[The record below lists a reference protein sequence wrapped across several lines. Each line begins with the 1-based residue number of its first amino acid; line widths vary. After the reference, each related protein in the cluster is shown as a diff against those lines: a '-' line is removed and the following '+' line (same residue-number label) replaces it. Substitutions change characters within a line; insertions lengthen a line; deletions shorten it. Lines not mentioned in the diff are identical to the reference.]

1 MGLVL
6 ALFLAAAPDAGA
18 PPSALQE
25 IQRLAKK
32 LEPTAKSPWVKK
44 WLQAAQQLPPV
55 APRKFWCLKD
65 RSACWA
71 QKPEGEKRELV
82 ERTADEE
89 YFYARIADPLGYTR
103 AWELLAAAGF
113 QPKGKKVLDLGYGNI
128 GQLAMLA
135 RLGAD
140 VHGIEV
146 DAMLPLAYEKTVGP
160 VTARDGTQGR
170 LTVHH
175 GFFPKDGRLVREVGA
190 GYALLLSKN
199 TLKRGYVHPSQ
210 PVPDNQ
216 RIDLGSDE
224 AFLAAV
230 HSLLLPGR
238 YFLIYNLSP
247 GQAKPG
253 QPYKQMAE
261 GESPFPRGALEKAGF
276 EVIAFDA
283 LDDGPAR
290 AMGKVLEW
298 DADPQSPW
306 DLEAD
311 LFSHYTLA
319 RRKR

>member
-1 MGLVL
+1 MALVL
-6 ALFLAAAPDAGA
+6 ALLLAASPDAGT

-32 LEPTAKSPWVKK
+32 LEPTVKSPWVKK
-44 WLQAAQQLPPV
+44 WLGAAQELPPV
-55 APRKFWCLKD
+55 APRKFWCTKD
-65 RSACWA
+65 KSECWA
-71 QKPEGEKRELV
+71 QKPQRETRELV

-89 YFYARIADPLGYTR
+89 YFYARVADPLGYTR
-103 AWELLAAAGF
+103 AFELLAAAGF

-160 VTARDGTQGR
+160 VTARDGTKGK
-170 LTVHH
+170 LAVHH
-175 GFFPKDGRLVREVGA
+175 GFFAKDPKLVAEVGA
-190 GYALLLSKN
+190 GYALFLSKN

-210 PVPDNQ
+210 PVPENQ

-224 AFLAAV
+224 AFLKAV
-230 HSLLLPGR
+230 HDLLEPGG

-247 GQAKPG
+247 APAKPG

-261 GESPFPRGALEKAGF
+261 GECPFSRQSIEKAGF

-283 LDDGPAR
+283 TDDGPAR

-298 DADPQSPW
+298 DADPESPW
-306 DLEAD
+306 DLETD

-319 RRKR
+319 RRK